1 MFVRKFE
8 AESLEEALGN
18 IKKELGPDAIILKTV
33 TNKGLKGAFKKRKIE
48 ITAAISERN
57 YVKKTKVDKV
67 FSADQKE
74 EFYSS
79 KASYVANMIDQYN
92 DKKGTLINDSFEDE
106 EEMLSANPAKGYGT
120 MALNKQVKQAKNS
133 ERFLKSGLDSFLS
146 SGSKTREE
154 ERIWND
160 SLGEDRAINED
171 EIIKTYQVN
180 KVTTQPAQRMDQT
193 VSSEESDHANF
204 YKLSEIEAK
213 LFELTKTVQKLE
225 RKEPVG
231 VYQLRTLLT
240 SLDISA
246 KYVNQLTK
254 KCLFELKEDEL
265 QNTEFVF
272 EFALKEMM
280 SEIKT
285 TNPLFSKVESNAG
298 AVTIFLSEVS
308 CGQSSSLLKIASLRN
323 DSVILR
329 LNSVNNNSVKKFNEF
344 NSGLAEQFFN
354 LKIVNLSSLSEIVSE
369 TRKSIENK
377 KNVFIDLKASL
388 VDMNESKKFIDG
400 LKRAFD
406 SVEVILTL
414 SAINSEI
421 YNKKIVSK
429 YRHTMNAVMFTYLD
443 QCLNFGQLF
452 NISYEYGGLPLTFF
466 STGEVVP
473 DDIES
478 ATSERV
484 VAGIFNLN

>member
-8 AESLEEALGN
+8 ADTLEEALGN
-18 IKKELGPDAIILKTV
+18 IKKELGPDAIILKTI

-57 YVKKTKVDKV
+57 YVKKAKVDKV
-67 FSADQKE
+67 FTPEQKE

-79 KASYVANMIDQYN
+79 KANYVANMIDQYN
-92 DKKGTLINDSFEDE
+92 DKKGSLAKESPESE
-106 EEMLSANPAKGYGT
+106 ERMRATSASKGYGS
-120 MALNKQVKQAKNS
+120 MALNKQVKSTATKT
-133 ERFLKSGLDSFLS
+133 KTDLDDFLS
-146 SGSKTREE
+146 LGKKTSQEE
-154 ERIWND
+154 ENIWD
-160 SLGEDRAINED
+160 DTPDLDD

-180 KVTTQPAQRMDQT
+180 KVTTRPAEKI
-193 VSSEESDHANF
+193 VSPPNTSADVGTNS
-204 YKLSEIEAK
+204 YKIEEIEAK
-213 LFELTKTVQKLE
+213 LFELTKSVQKLE

-240 SLDISA
+240 SFDISS
-246 KYVNQLTK
+246 KYINQLTK
-254 KCLFELKEDEL
+254 KCLFELNEEEL
-265 QNTEFVF
+265 KNTDFVF

-280 SEIKT
+280 NEIKT
-285 TNPLFSKVESNAG
+285 IRPLFSCAENASG
-298 AVTIFLSEVS
+298 VVTVFLSEVS
-308 CGQSSSLLKIASLRN
+308 CGQSSSLLKIASLKN
-323 DSVILR
+323 DSIILR
-329 LNSVNNNSVKKFNEF
+329 LNSVNNTSVKKFSDF
-344 NSGLAEQFFN
+344 NSGLAEKFFN
-354 LKIVNLSSLSEIVSE
+354 LKIITVTSLSEIVGE
-369 TRKSIENK
+369 ARKAIENK
-377 KNVFIDLKASL
+377 KNVFVDLKASL
-388 VDMNESKKFIDG
+388 IDINESKKFIDS
-400 LKRAFD
+400 LKRSFG

-414 SAINSEI
+414 SAISAEI

-473 DDIES
+473 DDIEA